1 VILQTPQH
9 HTPRTSRYLWFLAV
23 ALCACQHAKTIT
35 THDTVP
41 APTDLASRVNVFLG
55 SSGDHGQL
63 SPSASF
69 PFSMLSIGP
78 HTYPTT
84 HTGYE
89 HKAKQV
95 LGFTHTH
102 LEGVGCQGS
111 GGNIL
116 VKPFVGTDYQ
126 TPLIKASESA
136 SPGYYHASF
145 TNGIDATVT
154 VAQKAGMH
162 RYRFPAAQ
170 KGISIDLS
178 HTIANRFV
186 AETHNLQGNSVSG
199 WIDTKTTCHAG
210 TTRMYYYLETDAAAT
225 WTTPKDHLLIA
236 TLPATATTVHL
247 RVGIS
252 TVSPE
257 HARANIHAGTF
268 ETLHTQARQAW
279 NELLGHFTV
288 RGDQERMNL
297 FYSLLYRTLQSPYN
311 ISEADGQYNTISGD
325 TRRENHAVYNGWA
338 IWDNYRTQLPLLAL
352 GYPEQY
358 QNIAFSIENLY
369 PYGKKNWATQH
380 EPSPTVRTEH
390 AIVVL
395 LDATRK
401 GYKVDYNRII
411 DSLESENR
419 KLDYSSPDKALES
432 CYDAWALS
440 EIYGILGNQGAA
452 ARHRQ
457 QALAYKKYW
466 LKDFSDIR
474 ARDADRMQ
482 ARGLYQGT
490 IWQYRWFVPFDVKG
504 LMKLTGGEQAYL
516 SQLNEFFDNDYYNHA
531 NQPDLQVPIMYN
543 MTSQPWKS
551 QAMMHTLAVDT
562 VVQHYLND
570 NSRGIGSFVDRIYKN
585 EPEAYIRTMDDDAGT
600 MSSWYVW
607 ASCGLFPA
615 CIGWPVYYIHAPLM
629 EEITMQC
636 PNGKS
641 FHITAENYNAHNA
654 YVKKVELNGV
664 ALNRNWL
671 THQEIIAGGTLKITT
686 AAEPAKEFGTEHWI
700 TSMPE

>member
-1 VILQTPQH
+1 MINKPHALLFT
-9 HTPRTSRYLWFLAV
+9 LAV
-23 ALCACQHAKTIT
+23 ALGAGQHTKNT
-35 THDTVP
+35 TAHDTSP
-41 APTDLASRVNVFLG
+41 TAPDLASRVNVFLG
-55 SSGDHGQL
+55 SSGDHGQM

-78 HTYPTT
+78 HTYPAT

-89 HKAKQV
+89 HHAKQV

-116 VKPFVGTDYQ
+116 IKPFMGTDHK
-126 TPLIKASESA
+126 PVLIKASETA
-136 SPGYYHASF
+136 TPGYYQARF
-145 TNGIDATVT
+145 TNGIDASFTVGG
-154 VAQKAGMH
+154 KAGMH
-162 RYRFPAAQ
+162 RYHFPAGQ
-170 KGISIDLS
+170 KGIFIDLS

-186 AETHNLQGNSVSG
+186 AETHTLQGNSVSG

-210 TTRMYYYLETDAAAT
+210 MTRLYYYLELDAAVT
-225 WTTPKDHLLIA
+225 WSTVQEHVLVA
-236 TLPATATTVHL
+236 TLQATTNALNL
-247 RVGIS
+247 RIGCS
-252 TVSPE
+252 SVSIN
-257 HARANIHAGTF
+257 HARANISAGTF
-268 ETLHTQARQAW
+268 DSLHAQSRAAW
-279 NELLGHFTV
+279 NELLGHFQV
-288 RGDQERMNL
+288 RGDDDRVSL

-311 ISEADGQYNTISGD
+311 ISETDGQYNTISGE
-325 TRRENHAVYNGWA
+325 TRRESHAVYNGWA

-358 QNIAFSIENLY
+358 QDITFSIQNLY

-401 GYKVDYNRII
+401 GYTVNYPRII
-411 DSLESENR
+411 DSLVSENR
-419 KLDYSSPDKALES
+419 RLDYGSPDKALES

-440 EIYGILGNQGAA
+440 EIFGILGNREAS
-452 ARHRQ
+452 ARHKQ
-457 QALAYKKYW
+457 QALEYKQYW
-466 LKDFSDIR
+466 QKDFSDIR

-504 LMKLTGGEQAYL
+504 LMTLTGGRQEYVN
-516 SQLNEFFDNDYYNHA
+516 QLDEFFGNDYYNHA

-543 MTSQPWKS
+543 MTTEPWKS
-551 QAMMHTLAVDT
+551 QALMHKLAVDT
-562 VVQHYLND
+562 IVQHYLND
-570 NSRGIGSFVDRIYKN
+570 NNRGIGSFVDRIYKN
-585 EPEAYIRTMDDDAGT
+585 APEAYIRTMDDDAGT

-607 ASCGLFPA
+607 ASCGIFPA

-629 EEITMQC
+629 KEVALQW
-636 PNGKS
+636 PNGKR
-641 FHITAENYNAHNA
+641 FRIEVENYNAHHA
-654 YVKKVELNGV
+654 YVTKAVLNGV
-664 ALNRNWL
+664 TLNRNWL
-671 THQEIIAGGTLKITT
+671 THQEIMAGGILNITT
-686 AAEPAKEFGTEHWI
+686 SPTPDKRFGVTEPWI
-700 TSMPE
+700 TSLPE